1 MFKSIVVSLS
11 QRDKQSKKYC
21 LDCLSL
27 EDKGT
32 MILQNIGKHARND
45 TASHDGRL
53 EILQISSVLNTRD
66 HISKLYKITI
76 KIPIIK
82 QQLCSTLLLI
92 CKVLGLNCSTATSH
106 PNYSFRVFSYKKE
119 MLGFCLKIWQRHLLS
134 TALLGSFKR

>member
-11 QRDKQSKKYC
+11 QRDKQPKKYC

-32 MILQNIGKHARND
+32 MILQNIRKHARND
-45 TASHDGRL
+45 TASHDGRV

-66 HISKLYKITI
+66 HISKLYKITS

-82 QQLCSTLLLI
+82 QQLCHLQSP
-92 CKVLGLNCSTATSH
+92 GL
-106 PNYSFRVFSYKKE
+106 E
-119 MLGFCLKIWQRHLLS
+119 L
-134 TALLGSFKR
+134 